1 MGNKIGYQQALMK
14 NFEDIGKEEVA
25 VIHSAFGDKPHVVAF
40 VKVDKTLSEEGKCE
54 QAFKLTNTIEQG
66 WWNNEDVEYV
76 CPDKT
81 CRSTSSGDQVLLK
94 NGTKYNCSFIGWEKV

>member
-76 CPDKT
+76 GPDKT